1 MPSSSHTVF
10 QILPSDHFC
19 DEPFCKCH
27 KNQSLFH
34 RECRSPAA
42 WKASHLVPNQAVKQG
57 KSKAKN
63 PLAQFIIIENK
74 PALQCVLSKV
84 VRRFV
89 IGCCH
94 SDEIKEEAWGA
105 LHSTKIPI

>member
-1 MPSSSHTVF
+1 MN
-10 QILPSDHFC
+10 QI
-19 DEPFCKCH
+19 
-27 KNQSLFH
+27 LFH

-57 KSKAKN
+57 KSKAKD
-63 PLAQFIIIENK
+63 PFAQFLIPKINWLTTCE
-74 PALQCVLSKV
+74 LSNV

-94 SDEIKEEAWGA
+94 SE
-105 LHSTKIPI
+105 